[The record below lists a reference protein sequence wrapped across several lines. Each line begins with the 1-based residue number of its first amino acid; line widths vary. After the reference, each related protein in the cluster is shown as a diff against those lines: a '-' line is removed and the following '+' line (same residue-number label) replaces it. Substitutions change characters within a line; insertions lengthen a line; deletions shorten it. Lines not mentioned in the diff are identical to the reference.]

1 VPYQATVQV
10 VKTGGVSN
18 ADIDGNNILQINAI
32 EVAIST
38 FKTLPGWVTDESGI
52 APSDG
57 RALSS

>member
-38 FKTLPGWVTDESGI
+38 FKQKLPLL
-52 APSDG
+52 
-57 RALSS
+57 LSRNYVL